1 MSKDR
6 PVTLQELTEELSLGE
21 PRGSYPL
28 DGVVSALSAFG
39 LRVLTALWLA
49 GFIGIIAVGTGA
61 VAYGRIAIVGAAVL
75 ALYGAR
81 AGARWLTRRYG
92 RHRVLLYSSGL
103 VKTDWT
109 GRPRDWV
116 QWGEVSGVTSRRTM
130 MAGLIL
136 AVWAVKLRQA
146 DGGAFQVTALG
157 LKPRFIQD
165 LNQVMIAAP
174 PAAKPA

>member
-1 MSKDR
+1 
-6 PVTLQELTEELSLGE
+6 V
-21 PRGSYPL
+21 
-28 DGVVSALSAFG
+28 
-39 LRVLTALWLA
+39 
-49 GFIGIIAVGTGA
+49 GA
-61 VAYGRIAIVGAAVL
+61 VVL
-75 ALYGAR
+75 ALAGAR
-81 AGARWLTRRYG
+81 AGARWLTGRYG
-92 RHRVLLYSSGL
+92 RHRVLLFANGL